1 MFQTLDRLG
10 ELMVSLTP
18 MTGEVKANS
27 WVLFTCSYKFSNP
40 LYISFTMSPCDGY
53 PVTATASEPGSL
65 KTTTNGSLRT
75 WYVYVRQ
82 HPFNVECCI
91 SDLNGKEL
99 IKVVSTVLPGL
110 TDQMKGIIRVCPS
123 VESRNIMIFIFIL
136 DAIHQMII
144 SRSNAYT
151 IKGVHY
157 QLLANSPIFQSYF

>member
-53 PVTATASEPGSL
+53 PVTAIAFEPESL

-75 WYVYVRQ
+75 WYVYVQQ

-110 TDQMKGIIRVCPS
+110 ADQMKGIIRVCPS
-123 VESRNIMIFIFIL
+123 MEGNIMIFIFIRVL
-136 DAIHQMII
+136 IQF
-144 SRSNAYT
+144 
-151 IKGVHY
+151 IK
-157 QLLANSPIFQSYF
+157 

>member
-1 MFQTLDRLG
+1 MDRLG

-40 LYISFTMSPCDGY
+40 LYISFTMSSCDGY
-53 PVTATASEPGSL
+53 PVTATAFEPGSF
-65 KTTTNGSLRT
+65 KTTNESLRT

-123 VESRNIMIFIFIL
+123 MEGRNIMIFIFI
-136 DAIHQMII
+136 
-144 SRSNAYT
+144 
-151 IKGVHY
+151 VV
-157 QLLANSPIFQSYF
+157 